1 MGVSVGT
8 MSRYVWVIVMVRVIG
23 LAMGMVIVLGLGLV
37 SIMLDIWQYM
47 DNISIILFST
57 LTATF
62 SLVPKPIRTPG
73 IITMLPVMT
82 EAIFI

>member
-47 DNISIILFST
+47 DNISIILF
-57 LTATF
+57 LCCY
-62 SLVPKPIRTPG
+62 V
-73 IITMLPVMT
+73 V
-82 EAIFI
+82 